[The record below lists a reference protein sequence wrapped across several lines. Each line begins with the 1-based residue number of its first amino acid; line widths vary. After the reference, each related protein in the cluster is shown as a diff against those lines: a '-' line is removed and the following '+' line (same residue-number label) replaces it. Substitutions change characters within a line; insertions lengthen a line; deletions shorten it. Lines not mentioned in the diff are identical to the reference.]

1 MNPGLY
7 LFSSGLLI
15 STIDTVYTLYC
26 LVHPNTSAIH
36 SGWSWKL
43 LVSPLLLTP
52 LWVKEHLKQPSPDS
66 HSLQHILLSP
76 WPTAS
81 SPLMGWDVP
90 ILVCLVL
97 HIWQPG
103 ALIQAV
109 SPFGLSPLCV
119 PQLCDWLCRHYPCCP
134 GLCLLSVLLP
144 PSLPSLV
151 ELPGAGSDR

>member
-1 MNPGLY
+1 MNPGPY
-7 LFSSGLLI
+7 LFTCGLLI

-26 LVHPNTSAIH
+26 LVHPNSIEIH
-36 SGWSWKL
+36 SGWSCSCFSTSSNPTL
-43 LVSPLLLTP
+43 GQDQT
-52 LWVKEHLKQPSPDS
+52 

-81 SPLMGWDVP
+81 SPLMRWAVP

-119 PQLCDWLCRHYPCCP
+119 PQLCNWLCST
-134 GLCLLSVLLP
+134 LSML
-144 PSLPSLV
+144 SWALPSVSSSAPITSLFGCAPWGW
-151 ELPGAGSDR
+151 LR